1 VSEALPLTAERVEQ
15 WRAVQPP
22 GWRGR
27 LVPAGL
33 WVAVVVLATALSPEG
48 GCSAAAPC
56 GPDWVGAT
64 EFVAAVS
71 APVLLL
77 WWPPLGALV
86 SLVAAALFAGVEL
99 HLDELPLWLAVGL
112 PVAAAVATVEAEAR
126 RRARAAA
133 AARLAQPVPVGTVPS
148 PPVGPALRSWRWLA
162 GAACLA
168 VAPFL
173 LGYGVWHGRS
183 EAALE
188 RRAAH
193 VTGTVVAHGDDGY
206 LVTVALADRR
216 HEFDT
221 YDADDYPVGSEQEVL
236 ALPDGR
242 VRLSAE
248 RYDPS
253 WYLAV
258 ALGLVLLGGT
268 LLGRAERQRRALQ
281 ALLTSP
287 QPVHAVRLAA
297 SWDGGQVLPVDGEAA
312 PLLELDLVPLPDDS
326 PWDAEDDE
334 EQEGHRLVPAT
345 LYGLPV
351 PGAPLAAVLD
361 DGLRL
366 VPAGPAKPGDPAW
379 REAWLEVETD
389 APEGVDALAL
399 DPDGPTATAAEV
411 AQWRTELLREE
422 WWRAPAGAVLVLVAV
437 GAAFFVGRESEGV
450 FTTLWRC
457 AIAGSFAFDGL
468 VRVVSRVH
476 LTPAGLVH
484 DGPTTRRTVPWR
496 ALEGLVV
503 ADGDIV
509 LARTGDEVLPLTWLP
524 HRPWRKERRRAW
536 ARRWAAVLAA
546 EARAAAPGES
556 AAVRTEPRLH
566 AAVVAVAFT
575 AAVLLGLW
583 SRGAL

>member
-1 VSEALPLTAERVEQ
+1 VSPGLPLTTERVEQ

-27 LVPAGL
+27 LLPTGL
-33 WVAVVVLATALSPEG
+33 WVAVVVLATVLSTEG

-64 EFVAAVS
+64 EFALAVA

-77 WWPPLGALV
+77 WWPVLGTPV
-86 SLVAAALFAGVEL
+86 SLAAAALFVAVEL
-99 HLDELPLWLAVGL
+99 RLGDLPLWLAVGL
-112 PVAAAVATVEAEAR
+112 PVAAAAATVDAALR
-126 RRARAAA
+126 RRTRAAA
-133 AARLAQPVPVGTVPS
+133 VARLVQPVPVGSFPA
-148 PPVGPALRSWRWLA
+148 PPPAGVGRSWPWLA
-162 GAACLA
+162 GAGLLA
-168 VAPFL
+168 VAPLL
-173 LGYGVWHGRS
+173 LGYGVLHGRS

-193 VTGTVVAHGDDGY
+193 VTGKVVAHGDDGY
-206 LVTVALADRR
+206 LVTVALEDGR

-236 ALPDGR
+236 ALPDGE

-253 WYLAV
+253 WSLAV

-268 LLGRAERQRRALQ
+268 LLGRSERQRRALH

-297 SWDGGQVLPVDGEAA
+297 SFDGGQVLPVDGEPT
-312 PLLELDLVPLPDDS
+312 PLLELDLLPLLDDA
-326 PWDAEDDE
+326 PWDEPE
-334 EQEGHRLVPAT
+334 EQESDAHQLVPAT
-345 LYGLPV
+345 LYGVPV
-351 PGAPLAAVLD
+351 PGAPLAAVLE
-361 DGLRL
+361 DGLKL
-366 VPAGPAKPGDPAW
+366 LPAGPAKPGDPHW
-379 REAWLEVETD
+379 REKWLEVDTEWSEEDVSLGTELP
-389 APEGVDALAL
+389 A
-399 DPDGPTATAAEV
+399 ATAAEL
-411 AQWRTELLREE
+411 AQWRAELVREE
-422 WWRAPAGAVLVLVAV
+422 WWRAPAGALLVVGALV
-437 GAAFFVGRESEGV
+437 AAFFVGRESEGV
-450 FTTLWRC
+450 VTTLWRC
-457 AIAGSFAFDGL
+457 AIAASFAFDGL

-476 LTPAGLVH
+476 LAPEGLVH

-503 ADGDIV
+503 ADRDVV

-524 HRPWRKERRRAW
+524 HRPWRRRDRAAW

-546 EARAAAPGES
+546 EASAAAPGDGT
-556 AAVRTEPRLH
+556 AVRTEPRLH